1 MQFEDFAFGSLRI
14 DGRTYSIMSSLTAGR
29 SANARK
35 SRPRNFATSLV
46 ARPCQLGRRF
56 PGSAADLSSPGRRQ
70 PVMKEVQHEA
80 AQSQIAG
87 APNDPSHGGLEAS
100 PRRHQRDSPRDLLG
114 RRLRP
119 KL

>member
-70 PVMKEVQHEA
+70 TASDERSA
-80 AQSQIAG
+80 ARGGSKSNCWCSQRSK
-87 APNDPSHGGLEAS
+87 PW
-100 PRRHQRDSPRDLLG
+100 
-114 RRLRP
+114 RP
-119 KL
+119 